1 MSSRLRALRGAI
13 VAAAAAVPFCLS
25 PADPA
30 SALELAEPE
39 SVVEL
44 EDVPRTDEVVV
55 DGIAAQVGS
64 EVVLLSEVRRLAAPF
79 EQQMR
84 AAGLPETEILVM
96 RADALE
102 RLIET
107 KLVEEVVRR
116 MQLSAT
122 ESEVTSAI
130 TAIAE
135 DNGLT
140 LTQLTESIQSHGL
153 TTEQYRAKIK
163 AEIERTKAIN
173 TFVRSRVRVEPNEL
187 PALYAERYGNQPR
200 GGTEVHLRH
209 LLVAYGAS
217 NMRSRES
224 ACAMVEDARQVIAS
238 GEASFTE
245 IAAQLSDAS
254 RETGGDMGW
263 MHASDMAPWMAPVIQ
278 GLAPGGVSEPIP
290 TGFGCNL
297 LQLVDRREYEPV
309 SFEQA
314 APQLEEQLFR
324 QKMESEYVS
333 WMESV
338 RAEVYV
344 ERKGIYAEASR
355 LRDKAAAERNRQP

>member
-1 MSSRLRALRGAI
+1 MGRRLWALRGVG
-13 VAAAAAVPFCLS
+13 VAAMAAVPFCLS

-30 SALELAEPE
+30 SALEAVEPD
-39 SVVEL
+39 SVSL
-44 EDVPRTDEVVV
+44 EDLPRENEIVV

-130 TAIAE
+130 TAIAK

-140 LTQLTESIQSHGL
+140 LAQLHESIQSHGL

-163 AEIERTKAIN
+163 SELERTKAIN
-173 TFVRSRVRVEPNEL
+173 TFVRSRVRIEPDEL
-187 PALYAERYGNQPR
+187 PDLYAQRFGDQPE

-209 LLVAYGAS
+209 LLVAYGVS
-217 NMRSRES
+217 NMRTRES
-224 ACAMVEDARQVIAS
+224 ACAMVEDARQLIAS

-263 MHASDMAPWMAPVIQ
+263 MHASEMAPWMVPAIQ
-278 GLAPGGVSEPIP
+278 GLAPGGITEPIP
-290 TGFGCNL
+290 TDFGCNL
-297 LQLVDRREYEPV
+297 LQVVDRREYQPV

-314 APQLEEQLFR
+314 VPQLEDQLFR
-324 QKMESEYVS
+324 QKMEVEYAS
-333 WMESV
+333 WMETL
-338 RAEVYV
+338 RKEVYI

-355 LRDKAAAERNRQP
+355 LREKAAAERNRQP